1 MVEMF
6 ICCVQPD
13 DIACL
18 VDERQSALRKLKVN
32 PHDKEALETVQKVQQ
47 QVSYDLNFRF
57 HFVTMTLDTGVVPFV
72 SISWSSAV
80 INVFLLLL
88 SPALL

>member
-57 HFVTMTLDTGVVPFV
+57 HFATMKLDTGVVPFV